1 MSVAILV
8 KSDDSAA
15 PLDLT
20 IDKEGVGG
28 VTGKAPT
35 VAIRDGAT
43 TNSYLDFND
52 NIFKT
57 VGWTTKYS
65 SMAEVERGHYQ
76 KTFNVSV
83 LSLSEGDILV
93 AEYHVDDGADVI
105 GDALD
110 VVIIASNAADLSL
123 LRKQITNRLESA
135 SGNPGTLILYDDD
148 GSTPFKTWELRD
160 ETGGAVL
167 PAVGSPARRGA
178 AQNLIPSQIPDLVAW
193 YDASVGVVIDGITGN
208 VQRWDDQSVTGDG
221 PNAPT
226 TTAQP
231 LFVASVP
238 SLNNLPALQFVST
251 GPADVNNMSLV
262 SPATLLTNP
271 NTTTLVV
278 CQLTGSA
285 GLVSSVLV
293 SDASSAT
300 PQLRALDSGGG
311 LEWNIATGGSVT
323 DGLVDLNPH
332 LIVGEFDAVGV
343 IRVDGV
349 TTASGALGA
358 LQYSGISIGAG
369 PLVAP
374 PPTDSW
380 NGYIAEILI
389 YDRVLTAEE
398 ISGLEASLM
407 EKYGL

>member
-8 KSDDSAA
+8 KSDDSAV

-35 VAIRDGAT
+35 VAIRDAST
-43 TNSYLDFND
+43 TTSYLDFND

-65 SMAEVERGHYQ
+65 SMVEVERGHYQ

-110 VVIIASNAADLSL
+110 IVVITSQTADLSL

-135 SGNPGTLILYDDD
+135 SGNPGTLTLYNDD

-167 PAVGSPARRGA
+167 PSVGSPARRGA
-178 AQNLIPSQIPDLVAW
+178 AQSLAPSQISDLVAW
-193 YDASVGVVIDGITGN
+193 YDASVGVVIDGGTGN
-208 VQRWDDQSVTGDG
+208 VQRWDDQSATGDA
-221 PNAPT
+221 PAAPT
-226 TTAQP
+226 VTAQP

-238 SLNNLPALQFVST
+238 SLNNQPALQFVST
-251 GPADVNNMSLV
+251 GSTDLNNMALV
-262 SPATLLTNP
+262 SAGTLLTNAD
-271 NTTTLVV
+271 TTTFVV
-278 CQLTGSA
+278 CQLTGVA
-285 GLVSSVLV
+285 GMVAPCLV
-293 SDASSAT
+293 SDATSPT
-300 PQLRALDSGGG
+300 PRVRALDSGGG
-311 LEWNIATGGSVT
+311 LEWNIATGPSLS
-323 DGLVDLNPH
+323 DGPVDLNPH
-332 LIVGEFDAVGV
+332 LIMAEFAAVGV

-349 TTASGALGA
+349 ETVSGALFA
-358 LQYSGISIGAG
+358 LQYDGISIGSG
-369 PLVAP
+369 PPAT
-374 PPTDSW
+374 PPTFSW
-380 NGYIAEILI
+380 NGYIAEVVI
-389 YDRVLTAEE
+389 YNRILTATE